1 LTVKVGDTI
10 VMRAKTKRLAPAART
25 GVVEEVLD
33 AAQPRLL
40 VRWSDGR
47 ATVIAPLPD
56 AFRIEQ
62 PRSRRKAAAARTTA
76 AKTASRKAT
85 PAKAAS
91 KQATPAKA
99 ASKQATPA
107 KAASKKAGAAA
118 AATKKAATAK
128 APAKKAPARRARKTA
143 S

>member
-33 AAQPRLL
+33 AVQPRLL

-47 ATVIAPLPD
+47 STVIAPLPD
-56 AFRIEQ
+56 AYRVEQ
-62 PRSRRKAAAARTTA
+62 PRSRRAAAAARTTA
-76 AKTASRKAT
+76 AKTAPTKT
-85 PAKAAS
+85 TAK
-91 KQATPAKA
+91 KT
-99 ASKQATPA
+99 TT
-107 KAASKKAGAAA
+107 KKAGAAA
-118 AATKKAATAK
+118 AATKKTTATK
-128 APAKKAPARRARKTA
+128 ASAKKAPSRGARRKTA